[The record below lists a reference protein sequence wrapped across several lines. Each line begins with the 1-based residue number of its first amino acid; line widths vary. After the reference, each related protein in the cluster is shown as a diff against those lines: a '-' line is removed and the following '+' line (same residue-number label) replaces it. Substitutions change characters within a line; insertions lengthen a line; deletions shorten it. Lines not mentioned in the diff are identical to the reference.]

1 MSEEKREAEYL
12 RKAKQA
18 QEHAITARE
27 PSCKD
32 GWRKVAEGYRKL
44 ASDPR
49 C

>member
-1 MSEEKREAEYL
+1 MAEKQREAEYL
-12 RKAKQA
+12 RKAKEA
-18 QEHAITARE
+18 QEQAISVTDAG
-27 PSCKD
+27 CKD